1 VETVKQA
8 LIVTIKKR
16 DVFAYGECVAM
27 SGPWYSEE
35 TINSADY
42 VLRELLIPE
51 LFKKKFET
59 PARFL
64 ETTKGIRGNNMAVA
78 TVEMALWD
86 LMGKIT
92 GKPLFQLLGGQ
103 KREVQVGVSIGIQ
116 PSINDLLKRATSYLQ
131 DGYKRIKIKI
141 KPGYEVEPVRAIRK
155 EYPEILLQVDA
166 NSAFSL
172 EDFQTLKQLDAFKLL
187 LIEQPL
193 AHDDILDHSKLQKQL
208 TTPICLDESIHT
220 PQDAKK
226 ALEIDACRVINIKP
240 GRVRGLQRSKDIH
253 DLCMRMNIP
262 VWCGGMLETGIG
274 RAFNVALASLP
285 GFTLPS
291 DISASKRYFTRD
303 IIKKEFELTS
313 NGTLEVPKEPGI
325 GIEVDKARMDAC
337 TVSRELFTAD
347 QFESGK

>member
-1 VETVKQA
+1 
-8 LIVTIKKR
+8 VTIKKGN
-16 DVFAYGECVAM
+16 VTAYGECVAM

-42 VLRELLIPE
+42 ILRQLLIPQ
-51 LFKKKFET
+51 LFEKRFES
-59 PARFL
+59 PAQFL
-64 ETTKGIRGNNMAVA
+64 ESTKGIRGNNMAVA

-86 LMGKIT
+86 LMGKVT
-92 GKPLFQLLGGQ
+92 GKSLSQLLGGQ
-103 KREVQVGVSIGIQ
+103 RAEVQVGVSVGIQ
-116 PSINDLLKRATSYLQ
+116 PSIGQLVKTVTSYLQ
-131 DGYKRIKIKI
+131 DGYRRIKIKI

-155 EYPEILLQVDA
+155 EYPKILLQVDA

-172 EDFQTLKQLDAFKLL
+172 EDLHMLKQLDTFNLL

-193 AHDDILDHSKLQKQL
+193 AHDDILDHSKLQRQL
-208 TTPICLDESIHT
+208 STPICLDESIHT
-220 PQDAKK
+220 PQDAKQ

-253 DLCMRMNIP
+253 DLCVRMKVP

-291 DISASKRYFTRD
+291 DISASRRYFRRD
-303 IIKKEFELTS
+303 IIKKEFELTG
-313 NGTLEVPKEPGI
+313 NGTLEVPNGPGI
-325 GIEVDKARMDAC
+325 GVEVDPERLDAC

-347 QFESGK
+347 QFAGSG